1 MIMYDMIVLLRLK
14 LFSGLQ
20 LSQKTRTEG
29 EIFLNTIINEKFTM
43 ESSAC
48 YCVIDTVHDDDG
60 TEKATLR
67 IRALPDKKLLFAY
80 VPGDGLVTLN
90 QHTGAVDQENIL
102 GKFAGIKSG
111 DQKALVSFF
120 NQYGFLFPISH
131 ERLESFSFEVLFAIQ
146 KRVSVTLDLM
156 GMLQETRVPY
166 IKIMSAVCWLT
177 LADRIEIN
185 PSDDGSEPF
194 RTCAHSYTEFL
205 HKQVQGQ
212 YDSLA
217 VDPYVQNEIDV
228 SDSIYPPT
236 VKISLT
242 GLENDAL
249 LVESKTHPPFLS
261 KYAATVVYTSE
272 MGHMDSDRIVIDYFY
287 HLAQEMGEITSVGSE
302 PSELRFA
309 GIERP
314 LSEKLTPAM
323 RKATLDVAK
332 IIIKEEMDYAVNA
345 IYPSYD
351 TKTMSASWRIPDL
364 YSALFFSIFYMRPE
378 TELYRRCENPS
389 CGVYFLVATTNSRRK
404 YCSPACSNAM
414 QQRKIRARKKK
425 ASASDADA
433 EG

>member
-1 MIMYDMIVLLRLK
+1 MNAI
-14 LFSGLQ
+14 
-20 LSQKTRTEG
+20 T
-29 EIFLNTIINEKFTM
+29 NERFTM

-48 YCVIDTVHDDDG
+48 YCVIDTVHEDDG
-60 TEKATLR
+60 AEKATLR

-90 QHTGAVDQENIL
+90 LHTGAIDQENIL
-102 GKFAGIKSG
+102 GKFAGINSG

-120 NQYGFLFPISH
+120 TQYGFLFPISH
-131 ERLESFSFEVLFAIQ
+131 ERLESFSFEDLFAIQ
-146 KRVSVTLDLM
+146 KRVSVTMDLM

-177 LADRIEIN
+177 LADRIEIR
-185 PSDDGSEPF
+185 PSDDGNEPF
-194 RTCAHSYTEFL
+194 RTCSHGYKEFL
-205 HKQVQGQ
+205 RKQAQGQ
-212 YDSLA
+212 YDSLS
-217 VDPYVQNEIDV
+217 VDPYAQNEIEV
-228 SDSIYPPT
+228 TDSIYPPT
-236 VKISLT
+236 IKVSLT
-242 GLENDAL
+242 GLENNTMMVAA
-249 LVESKTHPPFLS
+249 ETHQSILS
-261 KYAATVVYTSE
+261 KYAAAIVYISE
-272 MGHMDSDRIVIDYFY
+272 MGQTDSDRIVIDYFY
-287 HLAQEMGEITSVGSE
+287 HLTQEMGEIISIGSV
-302 PSELRFA
+302 PSELCFA